1 MSRTTV
7 PRRASTT
14 IIIRDQGGALQVL
27 MLRRSQ
33 SASFMPGAYVFPGG
47 AVDAGDAS
55 PEWGSRCDES
65 RAALATRLGLDDDAA
80 LGHAVAALRE
90 CFEECGLW
98 LGCDEADARA
108 LAAARQRLHAG
119 ASGMAAISVEL
130 GLPLATSALQPWSHW
145 VTPIDAPKR
154 FDTRFFVALAPP
166 GQQPTVDECE
176 TITLVWV
183 NPADALA
190 QHAKAELPLEF
201 ATRCTLASLLPFD
214 SAAALMRYARYAR
227 APREMATVHPRVAR
241 TAGGER
247 RVLLPQDAAYAEVM
261 RVDPEGTG
269 SARCT
274 LDAGVATQ
282 LASTVWRTTAP
293 NPGMMTG
300 PGTNSYLVGRDG
312 EFVVID
318 PGPAIEVHIE
328 ALLTAGRGRLRAVL
342 VTHTHTD
349 HSPAAERIA
358 ARTGVPRIGLAPP
371 LHGRQDRGFAPER
384 QPGDG
389 ERFELAGCVLQ
400 AIHTPGHA
408 SNHVCWWLEEE
419 RMLFTGDHVMQG
431 STVVI
436 DPPDGDMAAYLA
448 SLAALPQRLP
458 LLECLA
464 PGHGFLIDRPHFAIE
479 RLLQHRRTRETK
491 VTAALRANGA
501 SALPALVVAVYADV
515 PEQRHAVAQRSLLA
529 HLLKLRDEGVVA
541 ESAGVWRL
549 NVD

>member
-1 MSRTTV
+1 MSRATV
-7 PRRASTT
+7 PRLASTT
-14 IIIRDQGGALQVL
+14 LVVRDHDGALQVL

-47 AVDAGDAS
+47 AVDTGDAS
-55 PEWGSRCDES
+55 PELGSRCDES
-65 RAALATRLGLDDDAA
+65 RATLATRLLLEGDVA
-80 LGHAVAALRE
+80 LAHAVAALRE

-108 LAAARQRLHAG
+108 LAAARHRLHSG
-119 ASGMAAISVEL
+119 VPGMAAISVEL
-130 GLPLATSALQPWSHW
+130 GLPLATSSLQPWSHW

-166 GQQPTVDECE
+166 GQQPTVDERE

-201 ATRCTLASLLPFD
+201 ATRRTLDSLLPFD
-214 SAAALMRYARYAR
+214 STAALMQYAR
-227 APREMATVHPRVAR
+227 APREIAAIHPRVAR
-241 TAGGER
+241 TGSGER

-261 RVDPEGTG
+261 RVDAEGTG

-274 LDAGVATQ
+274 LDAGVIVQ
-282 LASTVWRTTAP
+282 LAPTVWRLTAP
-293 NPGMMTG
+293 NPGVMTG
-300 PGTNSYLVGRDG
+300 PGTNSYLVGRGG

-318 PGPAIEVHIE
+318 PGPAIDAHIE
-328 ALLTAGRGRLRAVL
+328 ALLDASRGRLRAVL

-349 HSPAAERIA
+349 HSPAAARIA
-358 ARTGVPRIGLAPP
+358 AQKGVPRIGLAPP
-371 LHGRQDRGFAPER
+371 PHGRQDLGFAPER

-389 ERFELAGCVLQ
+389 ERFELAACVLQ

-458 LLECLA
+458 LLEWFA
-464 PGHGFLIDRPHFAIE
+464 PGHGFLIDQPRLAIE
-479 RLLQHRRTRETK
+479 RLLHHRHDREAK
-491 VTAALRANGA
+491 VTKALRENGA

-515 PEQRHAVAQRSLLA
+515 PVQLHAVAQRSLLA
-529 HLLKLRDEGVVA
+529 HLLKLRDEGAVT

-549 NVD
+549 QTG